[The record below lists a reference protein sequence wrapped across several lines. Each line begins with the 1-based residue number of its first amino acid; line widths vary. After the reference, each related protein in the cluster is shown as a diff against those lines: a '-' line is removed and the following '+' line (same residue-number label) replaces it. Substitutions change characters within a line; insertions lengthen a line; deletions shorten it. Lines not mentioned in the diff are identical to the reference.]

1 MYFGNYLVRQAM
13 LAALICLPLPAIA
26 DVVARFDSTS
36 GNLVVTGLKQETRRL
51 LILGRKPVDLKLKGQ
66 TSKKSMP
73 VTLVEDSIGLIVDPR
88 FSLRPGTQYTLSLND
103 MKFEVS
109 VPAPASIIPRLVSF
123 APSQAIIPANTL
135 RIYLSFSEPMARGQL
150 RD

>member
-13 LAALICLPLPAIA
+13 LATLICLPLPAIA

-36 GNLVVTGLKQETRRL
+36 GNLVVTGLEQQTRRL

-73 VTLVEDSIGLIVDPR
+73 VTLAEDSIGLIVDPR
-88 FSLRPGTQYTLSLND
+88 FSFL
-103 MKFEVS
+103 MEV
-109 VPAPASIIPRLVSF
+109 PTEQKGNPK
-123 APSQAIIPANTL
+123 T
-135 RIYLSFSEPMARGQL
+135 SENYQ
-150 RD
+150 